1 MDNKA
6 FPVIDLVATGKNIRR
21 LRKER
26 GYTVR
31 DLQNY
36 FGFNEPQA
44 IYKWQRGETLPS
56 VDNLYA
62 LGSFL
67 NVPMEQILIPQ
78 RQIIHMKNEQQAETC
93 CYYFR
98 SIQVRQ
104 RSVCA

>member
-1 MDNKA
+1 MVHKT
-6 FPVIDLVATGKNIRR
+6 FPVIDLEATGQNIRR

-44 IYKWQRGETLPS
+44 IYKWQRGESLPS

-67 NVPMEQILIPQ
+67 NVPLEQILIPQ
-78 RQIIHMKNEQQAETC
+78 KRILLINTEQQEDTC
-93 CYYFR
+93 CSYFYICDIITEN
-98 SIQVRQ
+98 SF
-104 RSVCA
+104 A